1 VNGKRLIKRIVIV
14 LGGAALFLLLATL
27 AQGSAQAT
35 PIRPDVKQ
43 LTEQPESAPPKYEP
57 ARAGW
62 NGPETSPAVLAR
74 MEARAAQ
81 TRAVRQALAV
91 VLTPDPRALAALLMA
106 IVVLRKL
113 RQRRE
118 AQVAVAM
125 PSAPDW
131 QMPRAA

>member
-1 VNGKRLIKRIVIV
+1 MNAKRLIRRIAIV
-14 LGGAALFLLLATL
+14 LGSAALFLLLATL
-27 AQGSAQAT
+27 SRVGAEAT

-43 LTEQPESAPPKYEP
+43 LVEQPESEPPRYEP

-62 NGPETSPAVLAR
+62 NGPETDPAVLAR
-74 MEARAAQ
+74 AEAQAAQ
-81 TRAVRQALAV
+81 ARAVRLALAV

-113 RQRRE
+113 RRTRE
-118 AQVAVAM
+118 ARVLAL
-125 PSAPDW
+125 PSRPEW